1 MIKICR
7 IGVRKLSSTING
19 PVRYCEKNNCLH
31 LSFHKFQAVNDDQ
44 KIIASFMHGQEFFF
58 FRDSNRYQGYYGGKK
73 IHLMRE
79 LQYIYPEQSEYS
91 INIASNIRRKRKKI
105 YEEMTH
111 ANIHVILR
119 AKS

>member
-1 MIKICR
+1 
-7 IGVRKLSSTING
+7 
-19 PVRYCEKNNCLH
+19 
-31 LSFHKFQAVNDDQ
+31 
-44 KIIASFMHGQEFFF
+44 
-58 FRDSNRYQGYYGGKK
+58 
-73 IHLMRE
+73 MRE

>member
-44 KIIASFMHGQEFFF
+44 KIKASFMHGQEFFF
-58 FRDSNRYQGYYGGKK
+58 SEIQIAIKDIMVAKNSPNEGVT
-73 IHLMRE
+73 
-79 LQYIYPEQSEYS
+79 IYLS
-91 INIASNIRRKRKKI
+91 
-105 YEEMTH
+105 
-111 ANIHVILR
+111 
-119 AKS
+119 